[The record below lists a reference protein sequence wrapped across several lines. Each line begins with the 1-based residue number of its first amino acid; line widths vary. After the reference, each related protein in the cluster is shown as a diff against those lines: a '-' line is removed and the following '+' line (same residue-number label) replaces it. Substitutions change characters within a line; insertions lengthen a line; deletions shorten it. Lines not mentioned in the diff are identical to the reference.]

1 LGVRLLKCVGYDE
14 AFQQEI
20 HTRFQTW
27 VSHEERD
34 TKGKKGS
41 KRRSRGRNAHV
52 KQEDD
57 VSASDDSGNVTEMD
71 SDNDDEEDENDVRNV
86 VYVSA
91 GTKTRPRK

>member
-1 LGVRLLKCVGYDE
+1 MRN
-14 AFQQEI
+14 AI
-20 HTRFQTW
+20 R
-27 VSHEERD
+27 
-34 TKGKKGS
+34 KGKKGS

-91 GTKTRPRK
+91 GTKTRPGNNSHVPLKIGM